1 MPRIRGPALLLGLVG
16 GCMYH
21 GLDADQGLYL
31 AKWAEKA
38 MIPELGGT
46 LFWSFRLCFCGD
58 VVSKKTIKMAFMV
71 KRIVF

>member
-1 MPRIRGPALLLGLVG
+1 MSRIHGPALLLGLVG
-16 GCMYH
+16 GYMYH